1 MKILICS
8 EFFKPNVGGVEI
20 HSEVLAN
27 YLSKNHKV
35 NVATTFLNRTSKE
48 LKKKIAINEFKIKG
62 SLVKGYSGEIK
73 NYENFLLNSDFDII
87 FFNAAQQWTF
97 DLALPILHKIKSKK
111 IFFPCGF
118 SRLNNIFFKPYFEI
132 LKIKLKYFDEIIC
145 CSKNWK
151 DYKFCKKYFKKKIN
165 IISNGSFSL
174 KNKKQKKNLAIK
186 YVSVSN
192 LKYLKGQDR
201 IIDIFKNL
209 NHSAILKI
217 YYSNY
222 SILFKIYLFLKI
234 AIFNKLN
241 KNKKIYL
248 IHERKRIDMSEVLS
262 GANSFIFGSRLE
274 YNPLVVF
281 ESMAAGIPFVSFD
294 VGIIK
299 EIINKDVLGFVS
311 NDKLKISKYLNN
323 LNSSNYNKYKII
335 KNFEKKFNWKE
346 ILKKY
351 NRIFKKYERK

>member
-27 YLSKNHKV
+27 FLSKNHQV
-35 NVATTFLNRTSKE
+35 SIATTFLNRNN
-48 LKKKIAINEFKIKG
+48 LNFKKKINIKEFKIKG
-62 SLVKGYSGEIK
+62 SLVKGYYGELK
-73 NYENFLLNSDFDII
+73 KYENYLLNSNFDII

-97 DLALPILHKIKSKK
+97 DLALPILDKIKSKK

-132 LKIKLKYFDEIIC
+132 LKMKIKYFDEIIC

-151 DYKFCKKYFKKKIN
+151 DYKFCKKYFNKKIN
-165 IISNGSFSL
+165 IISNGSFSF
-174 KNKKQKKNLAIK
+174 KSKKQKSSLIAK

-201 IIDIFKNL
+201 IINIFKNVD
-209 NHSAILKI
+209 HPAILKI
-217 YYSNY
+217 YYSNC
-222 SILFKIYLFLKI
+222 SFLFKIYVFLKI
-234 AIFNKLN
+234 IIFNKTN

-248 IHERKRIDMSEVLS
+248 IHKKERIDISKTLN
-262 GANSFIFGSRLE
+262 GANGFIFGSRIE

-281 ESMAAGIPFVSFD
+281 ESMAAGVPFVSFD

-299 EIINKDVLGFVS
+299 EIINK
-311 NDKLKISKYLNN
+311 IS
-323 LNSSNYNKYKII
+323 
-335 KNFEKKFNWKE
+335 
-346 ILKKY
+346 
-351 NRIFKKYERK
+351 

>member
-27 YLSKNHKV
+27 YLSKNHQV
-35 NVATTFLNRTSKE
+35 SVATTYLNRSSKD
-48 LKKKIAINEFKIKG
+48 LKKNINITEFKVKG
-62 SLVKGYSGEIK
+62 SLVKGYSGELK
-73 NYENFLLNSDFDII
+73 KYENYLLNSDFDII

-97 DLALPILHKIKSKK
+97 DLALPIIDKIKSKK

-132 LKIKLKYFDEIIC
+132 LKLKIKHFDEIIC

-151 DYKFCKKYFKKKIN
+151 DYKFCKKHFKKKIN

-174 KNKKQKKNLAIK
+174 KNKKQNKKLISQ
-186 YVSVSN
+186 YVSISN

-201 IIDIFKNL
+201 IIKIFENL
-209 NHSAILKI
+209 DHPSTLKM

-222 SILFKIYLFLKI
+222 SMLYKLYIYLKI
-234 AIFNKLN
+234 FAFNKLN
-241 KNKKIYL
+241 KKKKIYL
-248 IHERKRIDMSEVLS
+248 IYKKKRIDIADALVGSD
-262 GANSFIFGSRLE
+262 AFIFGSRIE

-281 ESMAAGIPFVSFD
+281 ESMAAGIPFISYD

-299 EIINKDVLGFVS
+299 EIINKNYLGFVS
-311 NDKLKISKYLNN
+311 NNKFKIIKYINN
-323 LNSSNYNKYKII
+323 LNNRNYNKIKII
-335 KNFEKKFNWKE
+335 KNFKNNFEWKI
-346 ILKKY
+346 ILNKY
-351 NRIFKKYERK
+351 MRVFKKYERK

>member
-27 YLSKNHKV
+27 FLSKNHQV
-35 NVATTFLNRTSKE
+35 SIATTFLNRNN
-48 LKKKIAINEFKIKG
+48 LNFKKKINIKEFKIKG
-62 SLVKGYSGEIK
+62 SLVKGYYGELK
-73 NYENFLLNSDFDII
+73 KYENYLLNSNFDII

-97 DLALPILHKIKSKK
+97 DLALPILDKIKSKK

-118 SRLNNIFFKPYFEI
+118 SRLDNIFFKPYFEI
-132 LKIKLKYFDEIIC
+132 LKMKIKYFDEIIC

-174 KNKKQKKNLAIK
+174 KNKKQKKNLIPQ
-186 YVSVSN
+186 YVSISN

-201 IIDIFKNL
+201 IINIFENLDHPANL
-209 NHSAILKI
+209 NI

-222 SILFKIYLFLKI
+222 SLLFKLYIYLRIFV
-234 AIFNKLN
+234 FNKMN
-241 KNKKIYL
+241 KQKKINL
-248 IHERKRIDMSEVLS
+248 IHKKERIDIAHALAGSN
-262 GANSFIFGSRLE
+262 GFIFGSRIE

-281 ESMAAGIPFVSFD
+281 ESMAAGIPFISYD

-299 EIINKDVLGFVS
+299 EIINKYHLGFVS
-311 NDKLKISKYLNN
+311 NNKSNIIKYLNS
-323 LNSSNYNKYKII
+323 LNTRIYNKNKII
-335 KNFEKKFNWKE
+335 KIFKKNFEWKI

-351 NRIFKKYERK
+351 NKIFKKYERK

>member
-27 YLSKNHKV
+27 YLSKKHKI
-35 NVATTFLNRTSKE
+35 NVATTFLNRTNKE
-48 LKKKIAINEFKIKG
+48 LKKKFVINEFKIKG
-62 SLVKGYSGEIK
+62 SLVKGYSGEVK
-73 NYENFLLNSDFDII
+73 EYEKFLLNSNFDII

-97 DLALPILHKIKSKK
+97 DLALPILKKIKSKK

-132 LKIKLKYFDEIIC
+132 LKLKLKYFDEIIC

-151 DYKFCKKYFKKKIN
+151 DYKFCKKYFNKKIN
-165 IISNGSFSL
+165 IISNGSFSF
-174 KNKKQKKNLAIK
+174 KNKKQKKNLAVK
-186 YVSVSN
+186 YVSISN

-201 IIDIFKNL
+201 IINIFKNID
-209 NHSAILKI
+209 HSAILKI

-222 SILFKIYLFLKI
+222 SILFKIYIFLKI
-234 AIFNKLN
+234 IIFNKLN

-248 IHERKRIDMSEVLS
+248 IHKKERIDISKTLN
-262 GANSFIFGSRLE
+262 GANGFIFGSRIE

-281 ESMAAGIPFVSFD
+281 ESMAAGVPFVSFD

-299 EIINKDVLGFVS
+299 EIINTNILGFVS
-311 NDKLKISKYLNN
+311 NDKFKLSKYLNN
-323 LNSSNYNKYKII
+323 LNSSNYNKYQII
-335 KNFEKKFNWKE
+335 KNFEKNFNWKI